1 MPSSRDL
8 DNYENY
14 IVIGVK
20 YWRDGYVPEWHYG
33 SVASKCLDA
42 QMGRDSDSYGNT
54 ILYADRA
61 TSIDGHGE
69 CHVCAVRVRA
79 LYLFACP
86 GLICPSGLGTQARV
100 LKTINH

>member
-1 MPSSRDL
+1 MSSSRDL

-33 SVASKCLDA
+33 SVASKWLDA

-54 ILYADRA
+54 ILYAVIDRRRVKA
-61 TSIDGHGE
+61 WPVPRRCGT
-69 CHVCAVRVRA
+69 AVRA
-79 LYLFACP
+79 MTLLAP
-86 GLICPSGLGTQARV
+86 
-100 LKTINH
+100 N